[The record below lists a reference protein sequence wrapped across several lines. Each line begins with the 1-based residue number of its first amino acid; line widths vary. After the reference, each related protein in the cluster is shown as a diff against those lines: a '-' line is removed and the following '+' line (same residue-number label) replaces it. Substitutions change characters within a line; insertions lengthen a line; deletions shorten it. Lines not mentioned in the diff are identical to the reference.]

1 MPLYMNLVEQ
11 EVEMTVMSSENMPVN
26 FVTYSILEE
35 QGFEIVARLFT

>member
-1 MPLYMNLVEQ
+1 MNLAEQ
-11 EVEMTVMSSENMPVN
+11 EVEMTVMSSESMPEY